1 MSFLEQ
7 EVEQVSHADLFNGVK
22 KIIIKRRSDINIPD
36 EVPSDLGKRKIAI
49 SFGSQIYNDKERY
62 GQDIPP
68 DFFETNIGHG
78 ESQSDTILNQTE
90 IIDETE
96 ILDWCYKYLAS
107 KNK

>member
-1 MSFLEQ
+1 MSFLEK
-7 EVEQVSHADLFNGVK
+7 EVEQVSHADIFNGVK

-36 EVPSDLGKRKIAI
+36 EVPSDLGKRKIAV

-68 DFFETNIGHG
+68 DFFDTNIGHNVYE
-78 ESQSDTILNQTE
+78 ESQHLF
-90 IIDETE
+90 IDEAE

-107 KNK
+107 KKK